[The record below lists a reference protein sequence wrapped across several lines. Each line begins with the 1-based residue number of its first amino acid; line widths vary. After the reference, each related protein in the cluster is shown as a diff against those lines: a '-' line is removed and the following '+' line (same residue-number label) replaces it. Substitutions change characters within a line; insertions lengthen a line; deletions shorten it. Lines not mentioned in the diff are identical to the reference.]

1 MKRNIVI
8 TGGAGF
14 IGSHVVR
21 LFVNKYPDYKI
32 INLDAL
38 TYAGNLANLKDI
50 ENKPNYRFVKMDICD
65 FDAFYKLLQEEQID
79 GIIHL
84 AAESHVDRSI
94 KDPFTFARTNVMGT
108 LSLLQ
113 AAKLYWES
121 LPHPYHMS
129 HGGPGTSA
137 TPGSET
143 HEGAGTPA
151 APAAETLSH
160 EGPSAATAAAPDAA
174 TPSAETLS
182 HEGPAAPG
190 SETHEA
196 PSAATAT
203 AETPATSATPC
214 EVECRFYHISTDEV
228 YGALSMNRPEGVEPP
243 FTTKASSGQHHLAY
257 GDDFFYETTKYNPH
271 SPYSASK
278 ASSDHFVRAFHDTYG
293 LPTIVTNCSN
303 NYGPYQFPE
312 KLIPLFINNIR
323 HRKPLPVYGRGEN
336 VRDWLFVEDHARAI
350 DLIFHKGEVAQT
362 YNIGGFNEWKNIDII
377 KVVINTVDRLL
388 GRAEGE
394 DMDLITYVS
403 DRLGHDARYAIDSTK
418 LQKELGWE
426 PSLQFEEGIEKTV
439 RWYLENQEWLDNVTS
454 GEYREYYDNMY
465 KDR

>member
-1 MKRNIVI
+1 MKNIII

-21 LFVNKYPDYKI
+21 LFVNKYPEYHI
-32 INLDAL
+32 INLDKL

-50 ENKPNYRFVKMDICD
+50 EDKPNYTFVKADICD
-65 FDAFYKLLQEEQID
+65 FDTIRQLMEQYHID

-121 LPHPYHMS
+121 LP
-129 HGGPGTSA
+129 
-137 TPGSET
+137 
-143 HEGAGTPA
+143 EGY
-151 APAAETLSH
+151 
-160 EGPSAATAAAPDAA
+160 EGK
-174 TPSAETLS
+174 
-182 HEGPAAPG
+182 
-190 SETHEA
+190 
-196 PSAATAT
+196 
-203 AETPATSATPC
+203 
-214 EVECRFYHISTDEV
+214 RFYHISTDEV
-228 YGALSMNRPEGVEPP
+228 YGALEMTHPEGIEPP
-243 FTTKASSGQHHLAY
+243 FTTKASSDKHHLAY
-257 GDDFFYETTKYNPH
+257 GEKFFVETTKYNPH

-293 LPTIVTNCSN
+293 MPTIVTNCSN

-323 HRKPLPVYGRGEN
+323 HRKPLPVYGKGEN
-336 VRDWLFVEDHARAI
+336 VRDWLYVEDHARAI
-350 DLIFHKGEVAQT
+350 DLIFHKAYIAEPMEQREQNQTSKNLSSAESRQRKGECPT

-377 KVVINTVDRLL
+377 KVVIRTVDRLL
-388 GRAEGE
+388 GRKEGE
-394 DMDLITYVS
+394 DMDLITHVT
-403 DRLGHDARYAIDSTK
+403 DRKGHDMRYAIDSTK

-439 RWYLENQEWLDNVTS
+439 RWYLDNQEWMDNVTS
-454 GEYREYYDNMY
+454 GDYQKYYESMY
-465 KDR
+465 KNR